1 MPIVRVSMFEG
12 RSDEQKERLAD
23 AIATAMSEIA
33 GSNRAGVNV
42 LFDDVQAINWYQ
54 GGKRLGHKS
63 KVDQT

>member
-42 LFDDVQAINWYQ
+42 LFDDVQSTNWYQ
-54 GGKRLGHKS
+54 GGKPLGRKD
-63 KVDQT
+63 KVDQK